1 MNIILNTLN
10 KIKKIQLIV
19 QMKRKLTFNSCNK
32 FKHLNNVQF
41 NLIKKIYS
49 VKLKQEQNNYPQ
61 KLIMRLK

>member
-49 VKLKQEQNNYPQ
+49 VKLKQE
-61 KLIMRLK
+61 